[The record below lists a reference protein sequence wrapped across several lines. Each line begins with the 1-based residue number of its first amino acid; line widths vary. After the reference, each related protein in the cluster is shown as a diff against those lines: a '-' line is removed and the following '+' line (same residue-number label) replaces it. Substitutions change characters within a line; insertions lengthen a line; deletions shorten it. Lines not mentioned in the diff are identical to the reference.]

1 MDIPYKI
8 IRSAR
13 KTIAIQIVDG
23 NVLVRCPNRMAAADI
38 RRFVE
43 SKADWIEKH
52 LSRAADRPKLPPLT
66 VDEVRALAD
75 RALKIIPQ
83 RVAHFAPLVGVS
95 YNGITIRN
103 QRTRWGSCSSLGNLN
118 FNCLLVLVPP
128 AVLDYVVIH
137 ELCHRREMNHSAKFW
152 AEVEKFDPDY
162 REHRKWLKENGGS
175 LIGRL
180 P

>member
-52 LSRAADRPKLPPLT
+52 LSRVADRPKLPPLT

-83 RVAHFAPLVGVS
+83 RVTHFAPLVGVS

>member
-52 LSRAADRPKLPPLT
+52 LSRVADRP
-66 VDEVRALAD
+66 
-75 RALKIIPQ
+75 
-83 RVAHFAPLVGVS
+83 
-95 YNGITIRN
+95 
-103 QRTRWGSCSSLGNLN
+103 
-118 FNCLLVLVPP
+118 
-128 AVLDYVVIH
+128 
-137 ELCHRREMNHSAKFW
+137 
-152 AEVEKFDPDY
+152 
-162 REHRKWLKENGGS
+162 
-175 LIGRL
+175 
-180 P
+180 